1 MPEHGEV
8 IEITDAMRDAFIDAC
23 IVIKDSKFWE
33 ANDHIRYA
41 FRKWLHQFEGRFDYD
56 VGDQEAGRLFE
67 RMQIR
72 LGEIERWTSPARHIG
87 VQLVL
92 FPALGGVEERI
103 NARLEEI
110 ESALWENEE

>member
-1 MPEHGEV
+1 MTEQGEV

-23 IVIKDSKFWE
+23 IVIRDSNYWE

-41 FRKWLHQFEGRFDYD
+41 FRKWLFQFEGRSDYD
-56 VGDQEAGRLFE
+56 IGAQEAGRLFE
-67 RMQIR
+67 RIQVRVGKID
-72 LGEIERWTSPARHIG
+72 RWTSPARHIG
-87 VQLVL
+87 IQIVL

-110 ESALWENEE
+110 ETALWGNEE